1 MSAVPAVSESWY
13 NVNITLVMVPGDC
26 TVLYCT
32 GDGGCPPARRAR
44 PPDRL
49 LPPGRAGPL
58 PAERHQPGHGAGHR
72 WVMERYNCNIDVVV
86 WYSQYVLLKLVYLST
101 KPSLTG
107 SNAEVLMGLLC
118 KLYITCTLIRHFI
131 KAWQNFRKARHL
143 WYAEKLFW
151 FMAKVLGFV
160 ICKWS
165 ASNEDFLMSSWIRQ
179 SLNLNFP
186 PLEYVSDF
194 EPGSLADQ
202 WQWSKVWVNQSQST
216 IYKWPLSDLPESTLC
231 PFLSLSFTKI

>member
-1 MSAVPAVSESWY
+1 MTSWHFWVCLMSMNKDLRCVCVYIPGQQVSAVPAVSASWY

-72 WVMERYNCNIDVVV
+72 WVMELCNCNIDVVV
-86 WYSQYVLLKLVYLST
+86 WYSQYVHLKLVYLST

-118 KLYITCTLIRHFI
+118 KLYNVSFAT
-131 KAWQNFRKARHL
+131 
-143 WYAEKLFW
+143 AE
-151 FMAKVLGFV
+151 
-160 ICKWS
+160 
-165 ASNEDFLMSSWIRQ
+165 
-179 SLNLNFP
+179 
-186 PLEYVSDF
+186 
-194 EPGSLADQ
+194 
-202 WQWSKVWVNQSQST
+202 
-216 IYKWPLSDLPESTLC
+216 
-231 PFLSLSFTKI
+231 